1 MLSLCYVL
9 VARTIEVSK
18 GWRSF
23 ALEVPLIIYRQP
35 LLIPYQF
42 YQTKL
47 PSAFATTFFA
57 TNELWK
63 KFP

>member
-1 MLSLCYVL
+1 MLSLCYVPI
-9 VARTIEVSK
+9 ARTIEVSK

-23 ALEVPLIIYRQP
+23 ALEVPLIIYRQT

-47 PSAFATTFFA
+47 PSALATTFFA

>member
-1 MLSLCYVL
+1 MLSLCYVP
-9 VARTIEVSK
+9 VARTLEVSK

-23 ALEVPLIIYRQP
+23 ALEVPLIIYRQT

-57 TNELWK
+57 TNEFWK